1 MIIKTEKLIK
11 EYEVGNQKVKALKG
25 IDLTVDKGEFI
36 SIMGP
41 SGSGK
46 TTLMN
51 IIGCLDSPSSGSYYL
66 NKKLV
71 SEFDEEELAQIRN
84 KEIGFIFQSF
94 NLLPRNS
101 ALNNVLL
108 PTKYAG
114 IDNKQALYAA
124 NEMLNL
130 VGLSDRKDHTPGEL
144 SGGQQQRVAIARALV
159 NKPSIIF
166 ADEPTGNLDSKTG
179 QDVMNL
185 LKKLNN
191 NGQTIIIITHEDD
204 IAKQSNRVIKIKDGE
219 IEADNRYE

>member
-11 EYEVGNQKVKALKG
+11 EYEVGNQKVKALNG

-101 ALNNVLL
+101 ALTNVLL

-114 IDNKQALYAA
+114 IDNKQALNAA

-204 IAKQSNRVIKIKDGE
+204 IANQSNRVIKIKDGE
-219 IEADNRYE
+219 IEADKRYE

>member
-11 EYEVGNQKVKALKG
+11 EYEVGNQKVKALNG

-71 SEFDEEELAQIRN
+71 SAFDEEELAQIRN

-101 ALNNVLL
+101 ALTNVLL

-114 IDNKQALYAA
+114 IDNKQALNAA

-204 IAKQSNRVIKIKDGE
+204 IANQSNRVIKIKDGE
-219 IEADNRYE
+219 IEADKRHE

>member
-101 ALNNVLL
+101 ALTNVLL

-204 IAKQSNRVIKIKDGE
+204 IANQSNRVIKIKDGE
-219 IEADNRYE
+219 IEVDKRHE

>member
-11 EYEVGNQKVKALKG
+11 EYEVGNQKVKALNG

-51 IIGCLDSPSSGSYYL
+51 IIRCLDSPSSGSYYL

-101 ALNNVLL
+101 ALTNVLL

-114 IDNKQALYAA
+114 IDNKQALNAA

-204 IAKQSNRVIKIKDGE
+204 IANQSNRVIKIKDGE
-219 IEADNRYE
+219 IEADKRYE

>member
-11 EYEVGNQKVKALKG
+11 EYEVGNQKVKALNG

-101 ALNNVLL
+101 ALTNVLL

-114 IDNKQALYAA
+114 IDNKQALNAA

-204 IAKQSNRVIKIKDGE
+204 IANQSNRVIKIKDGE
-219 IEADNRYE
+219 VEADKRHE